1 SNSSANHK
9 EIKMLAKRVVLI
21 LISLVITACSDSNE
35 GVALGTLER
44 ERVIHPATTNEI
56 LIDLPV
62 SAGQLVE
69 KGQVIAKFDAE
80 LQQAIV
86 AKAQAQL
93 AQATA
98 FLEKTLNGARPEEV
112 AAASAKVAAANAAYT
127 QSEANF
133 RRAKTLVK
141 DKLASQETLD
151 SATAARDE
159 TFANLESAKQNLNE
173 LTNGSRV
180 EDINSAKAQVQA
192 AEAELKVQQK
202 YLSDLT
208 IKAMR
213 AGRVDN
219 LPWHV
224 GERVTK
230 GSPVVIIQ
238 ANSAPYA
245 RVYIPEPYRAKLNQ
259 GMTLTVRVDGIDKDI
274 QGELTWIASEP
285 AFTPFYALNQEE
297 RARLMYL
304 AEVTLPVSENNLP
317 TGVPAQ
323 VIMP

>member
-1 SNSSANHK
+1 
-9 EIKMLAKRVVLI
+9 MLAKRVVLI
-21 LISLVITACSDSNE
+21 IISLVIAACSGSNE

-56 LIDLPV
+56 LIELPV

-86 AKAQAQL
+86 GKAQAQL

-159 TFANLESAKQNLNE
+159 TFANLESAKQHLNE

-238 ANSAPYA
+238 ADSAPYA

-274 QGELTWIASEP
+274 QGELTWIATEP

-304 AEVTLPVSENNLP
+304 AEVTLPASENNLP

-323 VIMP
+323 VVMP

>member
-1 SNSSANHK
+1 
-9 EIKMLAKRVVLI
+9 MLAKRVVFI

-304 AEVTLPVSENNLP
+304 AEVTLPISENNLP

>member
-1 SNSSANHK
+1 
-9 EIKMLAKRVVLI
+9 MLAKRVVLI
-21 LISLVITACSDSNE
+21 FISLVISACSDSNE

-44 ERVIHPATTNEI
+44 ERVIHPATTNEV

-69 KGQVIAKFDAE
+69 KGQVIAQFDAE

-112 AAASAKVAAANAAYT
+112 AATSAKVAAANAAYT

-159 TFANLESAKQNLNE
+159 TFANLESAKQNLKE

-213 AGRVDN
+213 SGRDDN

-245 RVYIPEPYRAKLNQ
+245 RVYIPEPYRAKLKQ
-259 GMTLTVRVDGIDKDI
+259 GMRLMVRVDGIDQEI
-274 QGELTWIASEP
+274 EGELTWIATEP

-304 AEVTLPVSENNLP
+304 AEVTLPATENNLP

-323 VIMP
+323 VVMP

>member
-1 SNSSANHK
+1 
-9 EIKMLAKRVVLI
+9 MLAKRVVLI
-21 LISLVITACSDSNE
+21 LISLVVAACSDSNE

-141 DKLASQETLD
+141 EKLASQETLD

-230 GSPVVIIQ
+230 GSPVVIVQ

>member
-1 SNSSANHK
+1 
-9 EIKMLAKRVVLI
+9 MLAKRVVLI

-62 SAGQLVE
+62 SASQLVE

-274 QGELTWIASEP
+274 QGKLTWIASEP

-304 AEVTLPVSENNLP
+304 AEVTLPTSENNLP

>member
-1 SNSSANHK
+1 
-9 EIKMLAKRVVLI
+9 MLAKRVVLI

-202 YLSDLT
+202 YLSDLS

-274 QGELTWIASEP
+274 QGELTWIATEP

-304 AEVTLPVSENNLP
+304 AEVTLPTSENNLP

>member
-1 SNSSANHK
+1 
-9 EIKMLAKRVVLI
+9 MLAKRVVLI

-93 AQATA
+93 AQTTA

-230 GSPVVIIQ
+230 GSPVVIVQ

-274 QGELTWIASEP
+274 KGELTWVATEP

-304 AEVTLPVSENNLP
+304 AEVTLPASENNLP

>member
-1 SNSSANHK
+1 
-9 EIKMLAKRVVLI
+9 MLAKRVVFI

-219 LPWHV
+219 LPWYV

>member
-1 SNSSANHK
+1 
-9 EIKMLAKRVVLI
+9 MLAKRVVLI
-21 LISLVITACSDSNE
+21 LISLVITACSVSNE

-230 GSPVVIIQ
+230 GSPVVIVQ

-304 AEVTLPVSENNLP
+304 AEVTLPTSENNLP

>member
-1 SNSSANHK
+1 
-9 EIKMLAKRVVLI
+9 MLAKRVVLI

-230 GSPVVIIQ
+230 GSPVVIVQ

>member
-1 SNSSANHK
+1 
-9 EIKMLAKRVVLI
+9 MLAKRVVLI

-151 SATAARDE
+151 RATAARDE

-274 QGELTWIASEP
+274 QGELTWIATEP

-304 AEVTLPVSENNLP
+304 AEVTLPTSENNLP

-323 VIMP
+323 VVMP

>member
-1 SNSSANHK
+1 
-9 EIKMLAKRVVLI
+9 MLAKRVVLI

-274 QGELTWIASEP
+274 QGKLTWIATEP

-304 AEVTLPVSENNLP
+304 AEVTLPTSENNLP

>member
-1 SNSSANHK
+1 
-9 EIKMLAKRVVLI
+9 MLAKRVVLI

-219 LPWHV
+219 LPWHI

-274 QGELTWIASEP
+274 QGELTWIATEP

-304 AEVTLPVSENNLP
+304 AEVTLPTSENNLP

>member
-1 SNSSANHK
+1 
-9 EIKMLAKRVVLI
+9 MLAKRVVLI

-112 AAASAKVAAANAAYT
+112 ASASAKVAAANAAYT

-202 YLSDLT
+202 YLSDLS

-274 QGELTWIASEP
+274 QGELTWIATEP

-304 AEVTLPVSENNLP
+304 AEVTLPTSENNLP

>member
-1 SNSSANHK
+1 
-9 EIKMLAKRVVLI
+9 MLAKRVVLI

-259 GMTLTVRVDGIDKDI
+259 GMTLKVRVDGIDKDI

>member
-1 SNSSANHK
+1 
-9 EIKMLAKRVVLI
+9 MLAKRVVLI

-304 AEVTLPVSENNLP
+304 AEVTLPTSENNLP

>member
-1 SNSSANHK
+1 
-9 EIKMLAKRVVLI
+9 MLAKRVVLI

-112 AAASAKVAAANAAYT
+112 AGASAKVAAANAAYT

-151 SATAARDE
+151 SAIAARDE

-208 IKAMR
+208 VKAMR

-274 QGELTWIASEP
+274 QGELTWIATEP

-304 AEVTLPVSENNLP
+304 AEVTLPASESNLP

>member
-1 SNSSANHK
+1 
-9 EIKMLAKRVVLI
+9 MLAKRVVLI

-259 GMTLTVRVDGIDKDI
+259 GMTLTVRVDGIDKNI
-274 QGELTWIASEP
+274 QGELTWIATEP

>member
-1 SNSSANHK
+1 
-9 EIKMLAKRVVLI
+9 MLAKRVVLI

-69 KGQVIAKFDAE
+69 KGQVITKFDAE

-230 GSPVVIIQ
+230 GSPVVIVQ

-304 AEVTLPVSENNLP
+304 AEVTLPTSENNLP

>member
-1 SNSSANHK
+1 
-9 EIKMLAKRVVLI
+9 MLAKHVVLI

-93 AQATA
+93 AQASA

-112 AAASAKVAAANAAYT
+112 AGASAKVAAANAAYT

-151 SATAARDE
+151 SAIAARDE

-208 IKAMR
+208 VKAMR
-213 AGRVDN
+213 AGRIDN

-230 GSPVVIIQ
+230 DSPVVIIQ

-274 QGELTWIASEP
+274 QGELTWIATEP

-304 AEVTLPVSENNLP
+304 AEVTLPASESNLP

>member
-1 SNSSANHK
+1 
-9 EIKMLAKRVVLI
+9 MLAKRVVLI

-133 RRAKTLVK
+133 RRAKTLFK

-274 QGELTWIASEP
+274 QGELTWIATEP

-304 AEVTLPVSENNLP
+304 AEVTLPASENNLP

>member
-1 SNSSANHK
+1 
-9 EIKMLAKRVVLI
+9 MLAKRVVLI

-62 SAGQLVE
+62 LAGQLVE

-112 AAASAKVAAANAAYT
+112 AGASAKVAAANAAYT

-133 RRAKTLVK
+133 HRAKTLVK

>member
-1 SNSSANHK
+1 
-9 EIKMLAKRVVLI
+9 MLAKRVVFI

-304 AEVTLPVSENNLP
+304 AEVTLPVRENNLP

>member
-1 SNSSANHK
+1 
-9 EIKMLAKRVVLI
+9 MLAKRVVLI

-98 FLEKTLNGARPEEV
+98 FLEKTLNGASPEEV

-151 SATAARDE
+151 STTAARDE

-230 GSPVVIIQ
+230 GSPVVIVQ

>member
-1 SNSSANHK
+1 
-9 EIKMLAKRVVLI
+9 MLAKRVVLI

-112 AAASAKVAAANAAYT
+112 AGASAKVAAANAAYT

-274 QGELTWIASEP
+274 QGELTWIATEP

-304 AEVTLPVSENNLP
+304 AEVTLPASENNLP

>member
-1 SNSSANHK
+1 
-9 EIKMLAKRVVLI
+9 MLAKRVVLI
-21 LISLVITACSDSNE
+21 VISLVITACSDSNE

-112 AAASAKVAAANAAYT
+112 ASASAKVAAANAAYT

-202 YLSDLT
+202 YLSDLS

-274 QGELTWIASEP
+274 QGELTWIATEP

-304 AEVTLPVSENNLP
+304 AEVTLPASENNLP

>member
-1 SNSSANHK
+1 
-9 EIKMLAKRVVLI
+9 MLAKRVVLI

-304 AEVTLPVSENNLP
+304 AEVTLPASENNLP

>member
-1 SNSSANHK
+1 
-9 EIKMLAKRVVLI
+9 MLAKRVVLI

-259 GMTLTVRVDGIDKDI
+259 GMTLTVRVDGVDKDI

-304 AEVTLPVSENNLP
+304 AEVTLPVSETTLP

>member
-1 SNSSANHK
+1 
-9 EIKMLAKRVVLI
+9 MLAKRVVLI

-259 GMTLTVRVDGIDKDI
+259 GMTLTVRVDGIDKNI
-274 QGELTWIASEP
+274 QGKLTWIASEP

>member
-1 SNSSANHK
+1 
-9 EIKMLAKRVVLI
+9 MLAKRVVLI

-69 KGQVIAKFDAE
+69 KGQVIAQFDAE

-98 FLEKTLNGARPEEV
+98 FLDKTLNGARPEEV

-274 QGELTWIASEP
+274 QGELTWIATEP

-304 AEVTLPVSENNLP
+304 AEVTLPTSENNLP

>member
-1 SNSSANHK
+1 
-9 EIKMLAKRVVLI
+9 MLAKRVVFI

-141 DKLASQETLD
+141 DKVASQETLD

>member
-1 SNSSANHK
+1 
-9 EIKMLAKRVVLI
+9 MLAKRVVLM

-304 AEVTLPVSENNLP
+304 AEVTLPTSENNLP

>member
-1 SNSSANHK
+1 
-9 EIKMLAKRVVLI
+9 MLAKRVVLI

-133 RRAKTLVK
+133 RRAKALVK

-259 GMTLTVRVDGIDKDI
+259 GMTLTVRVDGIDKDL

>member
-1 SNSSANHK
+1 
-9 EIKMLAKRVVLI
+9 MLAKHVVLI

-274 QGELTWIASEP
+274 QGELTWIATEP

-304 AEVTLPVSENNLP
+304 AEVTLPASESNLP

>member
-1 SNSSANHK
+1 
-9 EIKMLAKRVVLI
+9 MLAKRVVVI

-274 QGELTWIASEP
+274 QGELTWIATEP

-304 AEVTLPVSENNLP
+304 AEVTLPTSENNLP

>member
-1 SNSSANHK
+1 
-9 EIKMLAKRVVLI
+9 MLAKRVVLI

-259 GMTLTVRVDGIDKDI
+259 GMTLTVRVDGIDKNI
-274 QGELTWIASEP
+274 QGKLTWIASEP

-304 AEVTLPVSENNLP
+304 AEVTLPTSENNLP

>member
-1 SNSSANHK
+1 
-9 EIKMLAKRVVLI
+9 MLAKRVVLI

-230 GSPVVIIQ
+230 GSPVVIVQ

-274 QGELTWIASEP
+274 QGELTWIATEP

-304 AEVTLPVSENNLP
+304 AEVTLPTSENNLP

>member
-1 SNSSANHK
+1 
-9 EIKMLAKRVVLI
+9 MLAKRVVLI

>member
-1 SNSSANHK
+1 
-9 EIKMLAKRVVLI
+9 MLAKRVVLI

-230 GSPVVIIQ
+230 GSPVVIVQ

-259 GMTLTVRVDGIDKDI
+259 GMTLTVRVDGIDKEI

>member
-1 SNSSANHK
+1 
-9 EIKMLAKRVVLI
+9 MLAKRVVFI
-21 LISLVITACSDSNE
+21 LMSLVITACSDSNE